1 MGFSRKSLRKLA
13 FTVLP
18 LLLLVFLSGSLAVA
32 QEKVYKIGA
41 VFPLSGNAAQYGE
54 NKRFGS
60 ELAKDEINAAG
71 GIKGVKLEVLY
82 GDSKGLPREGVAAV
96 NKLIQIDKVPAFLAT
111 MSGVVMS
118 AIPIA
123 ESNKAVLLNT
133 AALNPGIREGGDY
146 IFSNMTLGDF
156 EGNARSEFCFKEL
169 GYRKMVIF
177 NVNNE
182 FGNSVRDVVIKDWK
196 KFGGTITAT
205 ETYEQ
210 GARDFRTQLA
220 KAAQSKPEVIDLI
233 GYYAEMGLIVKQARE
248 MGIKSQFVS
257 YAGITSQKFI
267 EITGEAGEGVIA
279 TQVGWDPT
287 DPAPQV
293 QEFIKHYRKKYNRDP
308 ELYGATAFDG
318 IKLIG
323 LAIQNGGYSAD
334 GIKKALYKV
343 KDYPGVT
350 GRTTFDQDG
359 IAVKPVNFTILKNG
373 KFVPFKKELMLK
385 AK

>member
-1 MGFSRKSLRKLA
+1 MGRANKNYRQGV
-13 FTVLP
+13 FTLLPVLFV
-18 LLLLVFLSGSLAVA
+18 VFLWGPMANA

-71 GIKGVKLEVLY
+71 GIKGVKLEIVY
-82 GDSKGLPREGVAAV
+82 GDSRGLPREGVAAV

-123 ESNKAVLLNT
+123 ESNKVVLLNT

-146 IFSNMTLGDF
+146 IFSNMTLGDL
-156 EGNARSEFCFKEL
+156 EGMVRSEFCFKQL
-169 GYRKMVIF
+169 GYRKMAIF

-182 FGNSVRDVVIKDWK
+182 FGNSVRDVVIKEWK
-196 KFGGTITAT
+196 KFGGTLTAT
-205 ETYEQ
+205 ESYEQ
-210 GARDFRTQLA
+210 GARDFRTQLV
-220 KAAQSKPEVIDLI
+220 KAAQSNPEVIDLI

-248 MGIKSQFVS
+248 MGIKAQFVS
-257 YAGITSQKFI
+257 YAGITSEKFI

-279 TQVGWDPT
+279 TQVGWDHT

-293 QEFIKHYRKKYNRDP
+293 QEFIRNYRKKYNRDA

-318 IKLIG
+318 IKLIA
-323 LAIQNGGYSAD
+323 LAIQNGDATAE

-343 KDYPGVT
+343 KDFPGVT
-350 GRTTFDQDG
+350 GKTTFDSDG

-373 KFVPFKKELMLK
+373 KFVPFKKELMMK
-385 AK
+385 PK

>member
-18 LLLLVFLSGSLAVA
+18 LLLFVFLSGSSAMA
-32 QEKVYKIGA
+32 QQKVYKIGA

-182 FGNSVRDVVIKDWK
+182 FGNSVRDVVIQDWK
-196 KFGGTITAT
+196 KFGGTITAA

-220 KAAQSKPEVIDLI
+220 KAAQSNPEVIDLI

-257 YAGITSQKFI
+257 YAGITSPKFI
-267 EITGEAGEGVIA
+267 EITGAAGEGVIA

-293 QEFIKHYRKKYNRDP
+293 QNFIKHYRQKYNRDP

-318 IKLIG
+318 IKLIA
-323 LAIQNGGYSAD
+323 LAIQNGGYSAE
-334 GIKKALYKV
+334 GIKKALYQV
-343 KDYPGVT
+343 KDYQGVT
-350 GRTTFDQDG
+350 GKTTFDKDG
-359 IAVKPVNFTILKNG
+359 IAIKPVNFTILKNG

>member
-1 MGFSRKSLRKLA
+1 MGFSNKSLRKLA
-13 FTVLP
+13 FTLLP
-18 LLLLVFLSGSLAVA
+18 LLLVVFLSGSLAVA

-71 GIKGVKLEVLY
+71 GIKGVKLEVIY

-123 ESNKAVLLNT
+123 ESNKVVLLNT

-146 IFSNMTLGDF
+146 IFSNMTLGDL
-156 EGNARSEFCFKEL
+156 EGKVRSEFCFKEL
-169 GYRKMVIF
+169 GYRKMAIF

-182 FGNSVRDVVIKDWK
+182 FGNSVQEVVIKEWK
-196 KFGGTITAT
+196 KFGGTLTAT
-205 ETYEQ
+205 ESYEQ

-220 KAAQSKPEVIDLI
+220 KVAQSNPEVIDLI

-257 YAGITSQKFI
+257 YAGITSEKFI

-293 QEFIKHYRKKYNRDP
+293 QEFIKNYQKKYGRGP

-318 IKLIG
+318 IKLIA
-323 LAIQNGGYSAD
+323 LAIRMEATAQRGLRRRCTRS
-334 GIKKALYKV
+334 
-343 KDYPGVT
+343 
-350 GRTTFDQDG
+350 RTFQG
-359 IAVKPVNFTILKNG
+359 
-373 KFVPFKKELMLK
+373 
-385 AK
+385 

>member
-1 MGFSRKSLRKLA
+1 MDFSNQGLRKLA
-13 FTVLP
+13 FTFLP
-18 LLLLVFLSGSLAVA
+18 LLLAAFLMGSSAMA
-32 QEKVYKIGA
+32 QEKVYKVGA

-123 ESNKAVLLNT
+123 ENNKVVLLNT

-146 IFSNMTLGDF
+146 IFSNMTLGDL
-156 EGNARSEFCFKEL
+156 EGKARSEFCFKEL

-182 FGNSVRDVVIKDWK
+182 FGNSVRDVVIKEWK
-196 KFGGTITAT
+196 KYGGTITAA
-205 ETYEQ
+205 ESYEQ

-220 KAAQSKPEVIDLI
+220 KAAQSNPEVIDLI

-257 YAGITSQKFI
+257 YAGITSEKFV

-293 QEFIKHYRKKYNRDP
+293 QEFIKNYRKKYSRDP

-318 IKLIG
+318 IKL
-323 LAIQNGGYSAD
+323 LALGIQNGGYSAD

-359 IAVKPVNFTILKNG
+359 MAVKPVNFTILKNG
-373 KFVPFKKELMLK
+373 KFVPFKKELMVK
-385 AK
+385 VK